1 MTIRPNR
8 PAPDLDGDDWALF
21 LDIDGTLLDYAEHP
35 EAVVVSDE
43 LRDLL
48 SRLEH
53 KFGGAVAFVTGRSLA
68 MVDRLFAPL
77 RLPAA
82 GVFGLEHRL
91 QPDGPVEAAGA
102 PADLKALADEL
113 EAEFAGETVFIER
126 KGAVLGVHTRT
137 APHVRARAT
146 ELVEQAL
153 KRLPEGYRLLHGNIG
168 FELMPVEAVK
178 GSAIRRFME
187 MAPFRG
193 RRPAFVGDDTSDE
206 HGFEAV
212 NEADGLSIRVRPRG
226 PTAAAFTLADVGDT
240 ILWLE
245 RQVGYPGR

>member
-1 MTIRPNR
+1 VTVRPVQ
-8 PAPDLDGDDWALF
+8 PAPDLDGGDWALF

-48 SRLEH
+48 AGLER
-53 KFGGAVAFVTGRSLA
+53 KLGGAVAFVTGRPVA

-77 RLPAA
+77 LLPAA

-91 QPDGPVEAAGA
+91 RPDGPVEVTGT
-102 PADLKALADEL
+102 PADLDALADEL
-113 EAEFAGETVFIER
+113 EAEFAGESVFIER

-137 APHVRARAT
+137 APHVLARAT
-146 ELVEQAL
+146 ELVERAL
-153 KRLPEGYRLLHGNIG
+153 AQLPAGYRLLHGNIG
-168 FELMPVEAVK
+168 FELMPLEAVK
-178 GSAIRRFME
+178 GGAIRRFMAA
-187 MAPFRG
+187 APFVG
-193 RRPAFVGDDTSDE
+193 RRPAFLGDDTTDE

-212 NEADGLSIRVRPRG
+212 NEAGGMSIRVRPRG
-226 PTAAAFTLADVGDT
+226 PTVAHHALPGVAET

-245 RQVGYPGR
+245 RQLEVR